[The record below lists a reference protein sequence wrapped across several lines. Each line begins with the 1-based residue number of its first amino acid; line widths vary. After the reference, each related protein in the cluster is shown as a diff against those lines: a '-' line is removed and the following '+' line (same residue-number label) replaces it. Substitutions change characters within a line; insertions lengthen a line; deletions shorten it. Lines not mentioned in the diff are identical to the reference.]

1 MELQREIEKWKV
13 KTEESEEKRISFM
26 MEQREK
32 ADLNQKRELEGL
44 KRENAEKE
52 EGYQFQI
59 RQLKKS
65 LTEKENIEGI
75 ISSRVEKVRAEKD
88 EEIKRLQEFV

>member
-1 MELQREIEKWKV
+1 
-13 KTEESEEKRISFM
+13 M

-59 RQLKKS
+59 RQLKKN
-65 LTEKENIEGI
+65 LTEK
-75 ISSRVEKVRAEKD
+75 
-88 EEIKRLQEFV
+88 